1 MMHMYYFYEFVKNDL
16 RWPIGERVTSI
27 YRDAEKRS
35 TRKHREY
42 EGIKRAGDKPRPSL
56 ASGFVCSPALT
67 TTLHLPSRGS
77 GLVDLLIARRGRLR
91 ANLDRGVD
99 LIELE
104 VVYLPVDLGEV

>member
-16 RWPIGERVTSI
+16 RWPIGERITSI
-27 YRDAEKRS
+27 HRDAEKRS

-42 EGIKRAGDKPRPSL
+42 KGIKRAGDKPRPSL

>member
-16 RWPIGERVTSI
+16 RWPIGERITSI
-27 YRDAEKRS
+27 HGDAEKRS

-67 TTLHLPSRGS
+67 NYASLTQSRKRPG
-77 GLVDLLIARRGRLR
+77 
-91 ANLDRGVD
+91 
-99 LIELE
+99 
-104 VVYLPVDLGEV
+104 